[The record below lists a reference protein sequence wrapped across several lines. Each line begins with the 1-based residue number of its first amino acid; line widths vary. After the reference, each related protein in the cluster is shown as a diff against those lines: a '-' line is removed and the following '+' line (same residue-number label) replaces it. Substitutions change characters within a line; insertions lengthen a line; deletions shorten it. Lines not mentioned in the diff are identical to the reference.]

1 MNDESSLTRAKRDL
15 AYAHERKT
23 SLAAPFVTVLPVSGA
38 SVSVLS
44 AQIGQNTIATTDTV
58 ASRLD
63 ELQFDLGEGPCWEAL
78 ASRRAVLEPDVQSI
92 DSTRYPQ
99 FTLALR
105 SDSVG
110 SSVRAMF
117 AFPLVVGSLD
127 IGAVDLWVENEG
139 SLDEQQVL
147 DASELADIAARQV
160 LRRVIG
166 TLPELTNADDSI
178 LSRRQIHQ
186 ATGMVLVQLD
196 ITADDAAL
204 LLRAHAF
211 ATNRT
216 LRSIAND
223 VVEHRLDFTPTL
235 NTDDGRG

>member
-1 MNDESSLTRAKRDL
+1 MRSESTLLRAKNDL

-23 SLAAPFVTVLPVSGA
+23 SLAAPFISVLPVTGA

-44 AQIGQNTIATTDTV
+44 AQIGQNTIASTDTV

-78 ASRRAVLEPDVQSI
+78 ATHQAVQEPHVQSI

-99 FTLALR
+99 FTQALR
-105 SDSVG
+105 SDALG

-127 IGAVDLWVENEG
+127 IGAIDLWAPTEG
-139 SLDEQQVL
+139 PLDEQQVS
-147 DASELADIAARQV
+147 DASSLADIAARQV
-160 LRRVIG
+160 LRRVLG
-166 TLPELTNADDSI
+166 SVPELTSANDSI
-178 LSRRQIHQ
+178 LSRREIHQ

-196 ITADDAAL
+196 VSAEDAAL

-211 ATNRT
+211 ATNRS
-216 LRSIAND
+216 LGSIAND
-223 VVEHRLDFTPTL
+223 VVEHRLDFTPTVM
-235 NTDDGRG
+235 NGQV